1 MYMINIYTYI
11 YSNCSLLQHRIAT
24 RASSKEPYTSAKAPY
39 IFSKKSYT
47 ILTCSV
53 LQRRIATR
61 LTQGHMVIDNIL
73 DYSRHLKHC

>member
-39 IFSKKSYT
+39 ISKKELYYSN
-47 ILTCSV
+47 
-53 LQRRIATR
+53 LQRAAAP
-61 LTQGHMVIDNIL
+61 HSD
-73 DYSRHLKHC
+73 